1 MNKAILIGRLTK
13 DVEIRT
19 NENGTNIASFTLAV
33 TRNFT
38 NKNGEREADFIN
50 CIAFN
55 KNGENI
61 AKYTKKGS
69 QLAVNGRIQTRS
81 YEAKDGSKRN
91 ATEIIVDEFTFLDK
105 KEDKE
110 EGTKTLSEMSDSQI
124 VQAVVNDED
133 PFKTFGEEIELGPDD
148 LPF

>member
-33 TRNFT
+33 SRNFT

-55 KNGENI
+55 KNAENI

-105 KEDKE
+105 KEDKQD
-110 EGTKTLSEMSDSQI
+110 LSNMSDSQI

-133 PFKTFGEEIELGPDD
+133 PFKTFGEEIKLGPDD

>member
-1 MNKAILIGRLTK
+1 MNNTILIGRLTK

-55 KNGENI
+55 KNAENI

-81 YEAKDGSKRN
+81 YEAKDRSKRN

-133 PFKTFGEEIELGPDD
+133 PFKTFGEEIALSDED